1 MRSRN
6 FGRRGRD
13 FAREVK
19 RGEAPF
25 TRAKFTP
32 DASIDLH
39 GLHPDDA
46 MRRLRQA
53 VEGGVYRGEAL
64 AVIHGKGRGILR
76 ERTRRYGAGASE
88 VKRVWNGEDVPLP
101 EGDGVTIF
109 FL

>member
-1 MRSRN
+1 
-6 FGRRGRD
+6 
-13 FAREVK
+13 
-19 RGEAPF
+19 
-25 TRAKFTP
+25 
-32 DASIDLH
+32 
-39 GLHPDDA
+39 

-64 AVIHGKGRGILR
+64 AVIHGKGRGILC
-76 ERTRRYGAGASE
+76 ERTRRYGDGASE